1 MLTLTYKT
9 TRITCTEANA
19 AKYRALIDADKSPK
33 FKKPVDRKHDSM
45 RRDFPAFY
53 AGMETAEYL
62 SRYAE
67 LNERLHLSAWNFDAT
82 LKRAAPMLDPTE
94 PEVLEEPDADYV
106 PTVKQKITPKKAL
119 QMIAAIEPDVN
130 ANVHDLWLAFG
141 EVQRIVKAAS

>member
-19 AKYRALIDADKSPK
+19 TKYRALIDADKPVK

-62 SRYAE
+62 SRYAS
-67 LNERLHLSAWNFDAT
+67 LNNRLYLSAWDFDYAE
-82 LKRAAPMLDPTE
+82 RAAPMLDPTE
-94 PEVLEEPDADYV
+94 PEVLEEPDADWA
-106 PTVKQKITPKKAL
+106 PTATKKKMTPRAAL
-119 QMIAAIEPDVN
+119 MAIMAATTLEEAQNIA
-130 ANVHDLWLAFG
+130 
-141 EVQRIVKAAS
+141 KAAL

>member
-19 AKYRALIDADKSPK
+19 AKYRALIDADKPFK

-62 SRYAE
+62 SRYAS
-67 LNERLHLSAWNFDAT
+67 LNNRLYLSAWDFDYAE
-82 LKRAAPMLDPTE
+82 RAAPMLDPTE
-94 PEVLEEPDADYV
+94 PEVLEEPDSDWA
-106 PTVKQKITPKKAL
+106 PTATKKKMTPRAAL
-119 QMIAAIEPDVN
+119 MAIMAATTLEEAQNIA
-130 ANVHDLWLAFG
+130 
-141 EVQRIVKAAS
+141 KAAL

>member
-19 AKYRALIDADKSPK
+19 PKYRALIDADKPIK
-33 FKKPVDRKHDSM
+33 FKKPVDRRFDCM
-45 RRDFPAFY
+45 RRHYPKFY
-53 AGMETAEYL
+53 AGLTTTADYVREYASINDHQHL
-62 SRYAE
+62 IALEYTHAD
-67 LNERLHLSAWNFDAT
+67 RL
-82 LKRAAPMLDPTE
+82 APMLDPTA
-94 PEVLEEPDADYV
+94 PEVLEELDADYV